1 MKAMRHLSHYIEV
14 IITQSKDQNYAVL
27 DIAVG
32 ILAVFEAIE
41 TSPDTLLRV
50 CGENLCRMVS

>member
-1 MKAMRHLSHYIEV
+1 MRHLGHYIEV
-14 IITQSKDQNYAVL
+14 TIIQSKDQNYGVL

-50 CGENLCRMVS
+50 CGENLCGMVS